1 MVSQEQKKYLEYAA
15 LGLGLVLMLAVFQEG
30 PRRAIGELMSVIFN
44 PMTGLLPF
52 HTVILIL
59 ASITAGY
66 ASLIQRYTV
75 DYELTKR
82 MQAEFQKVNK
92 EYREAMKT
100 SNAAK
105 LKKLEERQ
113 RELMK
118 TQSDLMM
125 QQFKPMLYI
134 GIISIP
140 IWLWAYLYVISNP
153 GIVIVFPYFGVR
165 HMTDNV
171 IGPFSVWIA
180 WYILCS
186 IPIGQIFRK
195 ALGM

>member
-15 LGLGLVLMLAVFQEG
+15 LGLGLVLMLAVFNEG
-30 PRRAIGELMSVIFN
+30 PRRVIGEAMSGVFN
-44 PMTGLLPF
+44 PLASVLPF
-52 HTVILIL
+52 HIVILIL
-59 ASITAGY
+59 ATITGGY
-66 ASLIQRYTV
+66 ASLIQKYTV

-82 MQAEFQKVNK
+82 VQAEFQKLNK

-100 SNAAK
+100 SNQAK
-105 LKKLEERQ
+105 IKKLEERQ

-118 TQSDLMM
+118 NQSDIMM

-140 IWLWAYLYVISNP
+140 IWLWVYMYVVSNP
-153 GIVIVFPYFGVR
+153 GITMVFPYFGVKY
-165 HMTDNV
+165 MTENV
-171 IGPFSVWIA
+171 FGPFSVWIT

-195 ALGM
+195 GLGM

>member
-1 MVSQEQKKYLEYAA
+1 MVSHELRKYLEYAA
-15 LGLGLVLMLAVFQEG
+15 LGLGLLLMLALFNESTRLV
-30 PRRAIGELMSVIFN
+30 IGNAMSAVFN
-44 PMTGLLPF
+44 PLASVLPF
-52 HTVILIL
+52 HVVILIL
-59 ASITAGY
+59 ASITGGY
-66 ASLIQRYTV
+66 ASLIQRYAV

-82 MQAEFQKVNK
+82 VQAEWQKLNK
-92 EYREAMKT
+92 EYREALKAR
-100 SNAAK
+100 NQAR

-113 RELMK
+113 RELMRN
-118 TQSDLMM
+118 QSDIMM

-140 IWLWAYLYVISNP
+140 IWLWVYLYVLSNP
-153 GIVIVFPYFGVR
+153 GLVMLFPFFGEK
-165 HMTDNV
+165 HMTDGV
-171 IGPFSVWIA
+171 LGPFSVWIV